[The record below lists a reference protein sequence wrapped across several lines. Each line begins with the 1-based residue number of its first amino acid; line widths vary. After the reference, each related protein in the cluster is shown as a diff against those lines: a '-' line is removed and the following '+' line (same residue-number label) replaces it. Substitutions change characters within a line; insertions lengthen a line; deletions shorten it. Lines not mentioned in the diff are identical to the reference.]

1 MQVYVGG
8 VLVPPEDAGSL
19 DGIPADLEPVAGK
32 AGYVVTLNNAEDALV
47 LESPGTGLD
56 IPKATLTAAGD
67 LLTASAPG
75 VPAVIPAVAAGRILR
90 AAGVGVLPGYSTLTI
105 PDTAARGTLLAAT
118 APNTVTALDAKTL
131 GQMPRGDGTDV
142 SLFSIDRADVVASRG
157 VASATYYNQTFYA
170 TDEDALYRCIYT
182 GSAYVWRLV
191 SYSSIAE
198 PTTQP
203 LLRYKVNETSGT
215 TIANS
220 GSAASANLTLTGSAF
235 MLDAAPEFP
244 YGMRTF
250 PTAGNYATGATA
262 VQPAYPIT
270 IRAWIYV
277 TAFTDPYTKVLFKAY
292 NTATWSAPEGT
303 GLTWNGTTDGALT
316 GYIVVAGSRKTVACV
331 NASRYVR
338 LYEWNLAAMTYDG
351 ATMELGINGRSV
363 GTTVQAGA
371 IDYGGG
377 TAQPWMLAG
386 NSRVIG
392 TAEQLTGAIA
402 EACVDDYKVP
412 LATQRQWYLRGVRQW
427 QGT

>member
-67 LLTASAPG
+67 LLAASAPS

-90 AAGVGVLPGYSTLTI
+90 AAGVGTLPAYSTLTI
-105 PDTAARGTLLAAT
+105 PDTAARGTVMVAT
-118 APNTVTALDAKTL
+118 AANTVTALDAKTL

-142 SLFSIDRADVVASRG
+142 SLFSVDRADVVASRG

-203 LLRYKVNETSGT
+203 ILRYRVNETSGT

-220 GSAASANLTLTGSAF
+220 GSAASANLTLAGSAF
-235 MLDAAPEFP
+235 MLDAAPGFP
-244 YGMRTF
+244 YGMRCY
-250 PTAGNYATGATA
+250 PTAGNYAVGATA

-270 IRAWIYV
+270 VRAWVYC
-277 TAFTDPYTKVLFKAY
+277 TAFSLGYAKVLFKAY
-292 NTATWSAPEGT
+292 NAASWSAPEGT
-303 GLTWNGTTDGALT
+303 GLSWDGATT
-316 GYIVVAGSRKTVACV
+316 GAICGFVVVGGSRKTVQCSGP
-331 NASRYVR
+331 SRLLR
-338 LYEWNLAAMTYDG
+338 LYEWNLIAMTYDG
-351 ATMELGINGRSV
+351 ATIELSINGRSV
-363 GTTVQAGA
+363 GTTAQAGA
-371 IDYGGG
+371 IDYGAG

-392 TAEQLTGAIA
+392 TNEPLDGAIA
-402 EACVDDYKVP
+402 EACVDGSVIP
-412 LATQRQWYLRGVRQW
+412 LATLRQWYLRGVRQW
-427 QGT
+427 QGS